1 MKLNVGQFRP
11 VKSLF
16 INSSVLVLIA
26 SSTVMVSYPANS
38 AAPPTQVGQCAD
50 TFIQRTGTRLVEG
63 AAGTPIPGSGTG
75 VKLTNGIYLVSYDEI
90 SQLRIA
96 QAGDKV
102 KLCLLHIPENC
113 PPGDNRGRIYSLLN
127 YRTNGYVEMPD
138 SQHKCGGA

>member
-1 MKLNVGQFRP
+1 MKHNIRRL
-11 VKSLF
+11 KSL
-16 INSSVLVLIA
+16 VLVTISA
-26 SSTVMVSYPANS
+26 VMIPSPANS
-38 AAPPTQVGQCAD
+38 APPPTQVGQCAD

-63 AAGTPIPGSGTG
+63 AAGTPVPGSGTG

-90 SQLRIA
+90 PQLRIA

>member
-1 MKLNVGQFRP
+1 
-11 VKSLF
+11 
-16 INSSVLVLIA
+16 
-26 SSTVMVSYPANS
+26 MVSPPANS

-50 TFIQRTGTRLVEG
+50 TFIQRTGTRLVDG
-63 AAGTPIPGSGTG
+63 ATGTPIPGSGTG

-90 SQLRIA
+90 PQLRIA

-102 KLCLLHIPENC
+102 KLCLLRIPENC
-113 PPGDNRGRIYSLLN
+113 PSGDNRGRIYSLLN